1 MEVKKIVQ
9 DLIIDIKPGMRPD
22 TLWSFVG
29 QDHIKKQLDTAI
41 DSAKKR
47 QSPVGHML
55 FAGPSGFGKTTLAH
69 IVSKEMNRNI
79 KAITWYA
86 ISKPAEII
94 SILNSLEEWDVLFID
109 EIHRLRPNV
118 EEVLYVAMEDYVID
132 IVMPDGENMRIPI
145 VPFTLIGATTK
156 SESMTAPLKNR
167 FVYQFHFMDYSTV
180 EKQHIIQTYLDK
192 HQVPLSDKLLLDI
205 IHEKVD
211 SVPRE
216 IHNMCIKLRDYI
228 VSYDIKTVD
237 AITWEAF
244 LLHAQIDEGG
254 MSVLHK
260 KYLDILQQ
268 YDRPIG
274 LRTIAVQLGMHEKA
288 IEEDI
293 EPLLLKL
300 GKIEKRSGGRV
311 LV

>member
-1 MEVKKIVQ
+1 
-9 DLIIDIKPGMRPD
+9 
-22 TLWSFVG
+22 
-29 QDHIKKQLDTAI
+29 
-41 DSAKKR
+41 
-47 QSPVGHML
+47 ML

-69 IVSKEMNRNI
+69 IVATEMGKNI
-79 KAITWYA
+79 KAITGYA

-94 SILNSLEEWDVLFID
+94 SILNSLEEGDILFID

-132 IVMPDGENMRIPI
+132 IIMPDGENMRIPI

-156 SESMTAPLKNR
+156 SESLSQPLKNR
-167 FVYQFHFMDYSTV
+167 FVYQFHFMDYSIS

-192 HQVPLSDKLLLDI
+192 HAVPLADSLLLDI
-205 IHEKVD
+205 IHQKVD
-211 SVPRE
+211 GVPRE

-228 VSYDIKTVD
+228 VSHNIETVD
-237 AITWEAF
+237 QQTWEKF
-244 LLHAQIDEGG
+244 LLHASIDDGG
-254 MSVLHK
+254 MSILHK
-260 KYLDILQQ
+260 KYLDILSQ

-274 LRTIAVQLGMHEKA
+274 VRTIAMQLGMHEKA

-300 GKIEKRSGGRV
+300 GKIEKTAGGRQMMGS
-311 LV
+311 